1 MKFFLIKSYIYYKL
15 YPLILF
21 HFVSLILIL
30 FFFIF
35 IFFFQFSHF
44 ISFVSNFSFIYLFIF
59 FTFQNDVVLGLDNWG
74 LDTKGFLIQLVV
86 KTSKVQILLP
96 E

>member
-21 HFVSLILIL
+21 HFFSLILI
-30 FFFIF
+30 FFFH
-35 IFFFQFSHF
+35 FFFQFRHF

-59 FTFQNDVVLGLDNWG
+59 FTFQNNVVLGLDNWG
-74 LDTKGFLIQLVV
+74 LDPKGFVIQLVV

-96 E
+96 K

>member
-21 HFVSLILIL
+21 HFVSLILI
-30 FFFIF
+30 FFFH
-35 IFFFQFSHF
+35 FFFQFRHF

-59 FTFQNDVVLGLDNWG
+59 FTFQNDVVLGLDNQG
-74 LDTKGFLIQLVV
+74 LDTKGFVIQLVV

>member
-1 MKFFLIKSYIYYKL
+1 MKFFLIKSYVYYKL

-21 HFVSLILIL
+21 HFGSLILIFL
-30 FFFIF
+30 
-35 IFFFQFSHF
+35 IFFFQFRHY

-59 FTFQNDVVLGLDNWG
+59 FTFQNDVVLGLDNRG
-74 LDTKGFLIQLVV
+74 LDTKGFVIQLVV